1 MTGEALKAQ
10 LLKIEPTLVAVAERL
25 NISKQ
30 TLDSRLSAS
39 DVKTGFIEQLALI
52 YNRPI
57 SFFFDES
64 SAEVKKNTKRVK
76 RTVNVDINGRIREIL
91 TKVFDNNAKVMA
103 KATYVSQ
110 YTLNSIARGEFT
122 PDYDTIRRIVEMSTP
137 QINVDWL
144 ITGNGNMID
153 EPHEDKNEATIEE
166 LRKEIHYLKQILF
179 EKERFI
185 SLLTNNDSTAD
196 SGQFKT
202 AL

>member
-1 MTGEALKAQ
+1 M
-10 LLKIEPTLVAVAERL
+10 LKIEPTLVAVAERL
-25 NISKQ
+25 SISKQ

-64 SAEVKKNTKRVK
+64 STEVKENAKRVK
-76 RTVNVDINGRIREIL
+76 RNVNVDINGRIREIL
-91 TKVFDNNAKVMA
+91 SKAFDNNATAMA
-103 KATYVSQ
+103 KRSFVSSSE
-110 YTLNSIARGEFT
+110 LNSIARGEFT
-122 PDYDTIRRIVEMSTP
+122 PDYHTIRRIVEMSTP

-144 ITGNGNMID
+144 ITGNGDMID
-153 EPHEDKNEATIEE
+153 EPQEDKNETTIAG
-166 LRKEIHYLKQILF
+166 LRKEIDYLKQILK

-185 SLLTNNDSTAD
+185 SYLTSND
-196 SGQFKT
+196 SGQIKT